1 VQGPKGVLRAGD
13 GRTVDQALDYVALWN
28 AAFLHS
34 NDLGEAM
41 ASFIERRPPEFKG
54 E

>member
-1 VQGPKGVLRAGD
+1 MAAGAEMS
-13 GRTVDQALDYVALWN
+13 TDQALDYVALWN

-41 ASFIERRPPEFKG
+41 AAFVEKRPPEFTG
-54 E
+54 T